1 MFHLIIIY
9 YYYLLLLLLLFSITI
24 FITEEAED
32 AYDFSILPPIT
43 EEDKFRAMLGY
54 KTSSTGAMAP
64 YLWREV

>member
-1 MFHLIIIY
+1 MLTFIIIIIIIIIIIY
-9 YYYLLLLLLLFSITI
+9 FLLFII
-24 FITEEAED
+24 IAEEAED